1 MKLNLINGLPLRFE
15 KCIIPIEKL
24 VMTKQTGTPYSSQLL
39 RRVMQILSAFSEET
53 PKMRFSELQEKVGLH
68 KSTLFRLL
76 EDLREHGLLS
86 FNATSGVYQPGMRL
100 FEIGLIGVNYP
111 DIHRSVEPVLEE
123 LSRKTSETAHF
134 CVLDGTGV
142 VYLAKV
148 DSSHPVRIPSWV
160 GRRNFAYCTGVGKAI
175 LAYLPEGQLQS
186 YFSKAEL
193 NRLTPQTITSEAA
206 LRDEFKRIRT
216 RGYATDD
223 QEHTPGIRCVAAPVR
238 DYTARVIG
246 AISVAGPQF
255 RIPKEKMPRLAQFVI
270 TAAQQASERF
280 GFIAPPIARVAGGA
294 R

>member
-1 MKLNLINGLPLRFE
+1 LK
-15 KCIIPIEKL
+15 KL
-24 VMTKQTGTPYSSQLL
+24 VMAKQTTTPYSSQLL
-39 RRVMQILSAFSEET
+39 RRVMQILGAFSEEN
-53 PKMRFSELQEKVGLH
+53 PKMRFSELQAKVGLH

-86 FNATSGVYQPGMRL
+86 FNATSGVYQPGVRL

-111 DIHRSVEPVLEE
+111 DIHRSIEPVLEE
-123 LSRKTSETAHF
+123 LSRETNETSHF

-148 DSSHPVRIPSWV
+148 DSSQPVRIPSWV
-160 GRRNFAYCTGVGKAI
+160 GRRNLAYCTGVGKAI
-175 LAYLPEGQLQS
+175 LAYLPEEQLQS

-193 NRLTPQTITSEAA
+193 TRLTPQTLVSETA
-206 LRDEFKRIRT
+206 LRDEFRRIRT

-238 DYTARVIG
+238 DYAAKVVG

-255 RIPKEKMPRLAQFVI
+255 RIPKEKIPRLAQFVMA
-270 TAAQQASERF
+270 AAQQASQKL
-280 GFIAPPIARVAGGA
+280 GFIVPPVARGAGGA